1 MLKRFVHFTKELLV
15 ASVLLENKDNVD
27 RELESST
34 LAQKACLNQVELL
47 LYC

>member
-1 MLKRFVHFTKELLV
+1 MLKLFVHFTKELLV
-15 ASVLLENKDNVD
+15 ASVLLENKDNVN

-34 LAQKACLNQVELL
+34 LAEKAYLNQVELL